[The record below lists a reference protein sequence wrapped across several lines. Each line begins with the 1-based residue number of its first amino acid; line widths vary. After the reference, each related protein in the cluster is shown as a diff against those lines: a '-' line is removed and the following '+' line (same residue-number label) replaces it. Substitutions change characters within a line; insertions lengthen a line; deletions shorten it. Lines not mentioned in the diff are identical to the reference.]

1 MAASPEAIERRRKR
15 PRERAR
21 RLRAEGK
28 PAPLRPPLTE
38 EQKVKQ
44 REAGR
49 RYRARNLERSRQ
61 KVRQYKKDHPEKHR
75 EHERRR
81 RQRMKAEDPE
91 KLRELDRAKGRREA
105 AKPGY
110 KAKRTEQRRRLMR
123 TSPAARERDR
133 AATKR
138 FIHGTPEF
146 AEVFAAMWAEQD
158 GKCYLCAEP
167 LVPGRTT
174 HVEHDHSCC
183 PRGRTCAVCRR
194 GLACE
199 RCNHIVG
206 QAHDNPELLR
216 RIADNFEPVLI
227 ATRARIAAKTADQLS
242 LWEEEA
248 S

>member
-15 PRERAR
+15 QRERAR

-158 GKCYLCAEP
+158 GKCKICGIPEDQAPRKMLH
-167 LVPGRTT
+167 LD
-174 HVEHDHSCC
+174 HDHVTDR
-183 PRGRTCAVCRR
+183 PRALLCHHCNVGIGHFKESA
-194 GLACE
+194 GLLHAAIRYLE
-199 RCNHIVG
+199 ANAPGDG
-206 QAHDNPELLR
+206 QLPL
-216 RIADNFEPVLI
+216 F
-227 ATRARIAAKTADQLS
+227 AA
-242 LWEEEA
+242 
-248 S
+248 